1 MLEECLETDEHELV
15 GYDIP
20 PMRNPYITKQDRRQ
34 MRVQNRFSR
43 FPPLNMWANWLLNKI
58 VDKVDDTSNILVV
71 SLDVL
76 DCIITYVFI
85 SEIVLRWIDDFF
97 EFWKSLWNVF
107 DFIITFLS
115 VLPELLDDGSAA
127 TINLQ
132 FVKVIKILHVLRS
145 LKMVSKV
152 RQVRLIAMSFILLFL
167 TIFFY
172 IFTITGVL
180 LFSDYKLDFAKCN
193 IVLFVKAALCS
204 LKVWSFFLIFFL
216 FFYWFCRDIPNT
228 LVTLF
233 ILFTLDH
240 WYAMAREILKVVE
253 LDHASC
259 IIFIILW
266 IFIGA
271 FIFRNI
277 FVGIMVNNFQAI
289 RNELMKDFQQIEE
302 QLKADQFKV
311 EALNRYD
318 RESEMYV
325 GDLDSLE
332 SKESEEDSGDRDR
345 IIADEKV
352 FARRD
357 SIISL
362 SKRSTNTSPLNDYVF
377 ICYTGWD
384 LYVRKNLRLLRKEQ
398 NDERVTWPVNS
409 LIRYFELLENL
420 HINLQTRK
428 QLQFLAGGFDPE
440 EIFYKLNKMCFK
452 AK

>member
-43 FPPLNMWANWLLNKI
+43 FPPLNMWANWLLNTKCFQYYLVFFIVLNALVLGIHDEI

-71 SLDVL
+71 SLDIL

-85 SEIVLRWIDDFF
+85 SEIILRWIDDFF
-97 EFWKSLWNVF
+97 EFWKNNSKLCGMVETKEAKTIQEDLDKLRNWMNTWKMQFNVEKGKGLHS
-107 DFIITFLS
+107 I
-115 VLPELLDDGSAA
+115 LPELLDDGSAA

-152 RQVRLIAMSFILLFL
+152 RQAMSFILLFL

-180 LFSDYKLDFAKCN
+180 LFSDY
-193 IVLFVKAALCS
+193 S
-204 LKVWSFFLIFFL
+204 LSTVSDLEFSYSFM
-216 FFYWFCRDIPNT
+216 DIPNT

-311 EALNRYD
+311 EALNRRRSKMSISGRYFLFI
-318 RESEMYV
+318 YAFIIWT
-325 GDLDSLE
+325 LE
-332 SKESEEDSGDRDR
+332 STVIQKNNLGMR
-345 IIADEKV
+345 K
-352 FARRD
+352 
-357 SIISL
+357 
-362 SKRSTNTSPLNDYVF
+362 TNM
-377 ICYTGWD
+377 I
-384 LYVRKNLRLLRKEQ
+384 
-398 NDERVTWPVNS
+398 
-409 LIRYFELLENL
+409 
-420 HINLQTRK
+420 
-428 QLQFLAGGFDPE
+428 
-440 EIFYKLNKMCFK
+440 
-452 AK
+452 